1 MAATFVLVTSLSI
14 PLISLL
20 LPLNS
25 FKYHVTKPLLKK
37 QIRASNHK
45 KLSNHLVMWCMY
57 RIFAAQKNKAIMADN
72 FLERQYAAY
81 EERKKQLGK
90 PKPKCSVK
98 FYTRPGKP
106 QTKTDNVA
114 APSTETNPNNTK

>member
-1 MAATFVLVTSLSI
+1 MTATFVLVTSLSI
-14 PLISLL
+14 PLISLS

-25 FKYHVTKPLLKK
+25 FQYHVTKPLLKK
-37 QIRASNHK
+37 QIQGRNHK
-45 KLSNHLVMWCMY
+45 KLSIHLVMWCMY
-57 RIFAAQKNKAIMADN
+57 RIFAAQENKTIMADN